1 MMSALRQGWTLPKT
15 SQKEVRYLDRTVWR
29 SELVFIVFFV
39 WGRYAILLYISMPVK
54 DTGKDKRL
62 KNLGVYSE
70 GRLWKTY
77 FFFSESRNSLGEQPR
92 TRLTYR
98 EKAGN
103 DEKFIF
109 WARSVNETSSAESS
123 LRSIIAAY
131 SSIQSPAGRFVAS
144 LLTSVRYL
152 GVTPSLFAYQD
163 RKSVV

>member
-1 MMSALRQGWTLPKT
+1 
-15 SQKEVRYLDRTVWR
+15 
-29 SELVFIVFFV
+29 
-39 WGRYAILLYISMPVK
+39 MPVK
-54 DTGKDKRL
+54 DTGKDKRQ

-152 GVTPSLFAYQD
+152 GVTPSLFAYQATS
-163 RKSVV
+163 RCLLQLYRASSKNLTKCGEGSPSSWYFIANWEKNVQRS